1 MSGEHP
7 DSASDETR
15 SRAILSAARDTE
27 PGETPGDVRRRF
39 LEAIRRSDLID
50 AGPPRRRADIRA
62 TTDGTVIL
70 TFELRSAVDV
80 RRLLKCAG
88 MGRPALAG
96 WAAQFLANRARIR
109 DRRRQPE
116 TIARA
121 LAIHYL
127 SKQAGGRL
135 TLEKAA
141 ARYQAA
147 RLPWRDTWR
156 TERRDVVREIER
168 DIGPLWLSSGET
180 ITGA

>member
-1 MSGEHP
+1 MSGEYP
-7 DSASDETR
+7 DRAADDAREQ
-15 SRAILSAARDTE
+15 AILAAVRSTAQSDT
-27 PGETPGDVRRRF
+27 PAAVRRRF
-39 LEAIRRSDLID
+39 LKAVGRDDLFRFSETEPSVTVQPM
-50 AGPPRRRADIRA
+50 A
-62 TTDGTVIL
+62 DGTVRITHVVRSAAVARHL
-70 TFELRSAVDV
+70 LRSIARGLAIAELVAPTLADPDSV
-80 RRLLKCAG
+80 R
-88 MGRPALAG
+88 
-96 WAAQFLANRARIR
+96 NRS
-109 DRRRQPE
+109 RQPE